1 MRPPVARKLRTPA
14 LDSPIGPRVRYRL
27 LWLPLLYTQAEYH
40 CYRTYM
46 HAVRSRLGS
55 VVSRFLQRMSWLR

>member
-40 CYRTYM
+40 CYRFETPSLKIM
-46 HAVRSRLGS
+46 TAS
-55 VVSRFLQRMSWLR
+55 QRKAPDLHQA